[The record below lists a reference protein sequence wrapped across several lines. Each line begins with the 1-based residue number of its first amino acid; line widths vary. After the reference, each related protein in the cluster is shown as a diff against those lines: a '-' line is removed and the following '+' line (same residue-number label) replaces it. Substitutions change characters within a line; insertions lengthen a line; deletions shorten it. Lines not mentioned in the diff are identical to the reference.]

1 MLLNIQ
7 HISNYHY
14 DAPVQYSVL
23 RLRMHPQSGPGQ
35 KVIDWSVHVE
45 GATQEANYRDGYGNR
60 TMLTRLQRETER
72 LVIRAT
78 GQVETEDK
86 AGVFGKVYNF
96 MPVWLY
102 ERETALTKPGDAIRA
117 LATGLDNSLGRLPL
131 MHELMGLLH
140 QRVVYTPGSTTIT
153 TTAEEALINGKGVCQ
168 DHTHIFLSAARIL
181 GIPARY
187 VSGYLMLNHTIEQ
200 TASHAWAEVHI
211 DGLGWVGFDAANNI
225 CPNETY
231 VRVACGLD
239 YREAAPISGIRMGP
253 GIESLA
259 VEVNVEQ

>member
-7 HISNYHY
+7 HNSSYHY
-14 DAPVQYSVL
+14 DAPVLYAVL
-23 RLRMHPQSGPGQ
+23 RLRIHPQSGPGQ

-45 GATQEANYRDGYGNR
+45 GATQEANYRDGFGNR
-60 TMLTRLQRETER
+60 TMLIRLQRETEW
-72 LVIRAT
+72 LTIRAM

-86 AGVFGKVYNF
+86 AGVYGKVYNF

-102 ERETALTKPGDAIRA
+102 RRETALTKPGDAIRDVA
-117 LATGLDNSLGRLPL
+117 GGLAGGSDTLAV
-131 MHELMGLLH
+131 MHELMALLH
-140 QRVVYTPGSTTIT
+140 QRIAYTPGFTSVT
-153 TTAEEALINGKGVCQ
+153 TTAEDALVSGKGVCQ
-168 DHTHIFLSAARIL
+168 DHTQVFIAAARLL
-181 GIPARY
+181 GVPARY

-200 TASHAWAEVHI
+200 SASHAWAEVHI
-211 DGLGWVGFDAANNI
+211 EGLGWVGFDAANNI
-225 CPNETY
+225 CPNEGY

-239 YREAAPISGIRMGP
+239 YREAAPITGIRMGP